1 MAINWQMFGSNGHE
15 TADLSRGVLER
26 FTRRAPTDFG
36 VPKAPEYTRTGN
48 AHVKTVANPRAIKF
62 LDIPHHANYFEE
74 RHAVN
79 ENGKIVQGAFNIPV
93 TAEKIVV
100 NHYHVK
106 SREEYLK
113 RIKVGRS
120 DTEIPKGDNFLARD
134 RNDVFDDGILHYR
147 DERAKTFQPPDK
159 SRAAERLLNAL
170 TVNLSPTLLSTP
182 PQKFYAGKME
192 TFLTCR
198 ALAEFLKTQLADE
211 STAKFFEE
219 AALKAILKSAVT
231 GMSFADAQLFIR
243 ELPNLLSL
251 PYPAVKEIRAVAVQI
266 ISQLMHVLHLNN
278 YWKDFVELDYIL
290 RLLQTWRPQ

>member
-1 MAINWQMFGSNGHE
+1 M
-15 TADLSRGVLER
+15 DLYSIDENC
-26 FTRRAPTDFG
+26 TPS
-36 VPKAPEYTRTGN
+36 TGN
-48 AHVKTVANPRAIKF
+48 ASA
-62 LDIPHHANYFEE
+62 
-74 RHAVN
+74 
-79 ENGKIVQGAFNIPV
+79 AF
-93 TAEKIVV
+93 EKIVI
-100 NHYHVK
+100 NHYHCK
-106 SREEYLK
+106 SWEEYVERAKRGNVYWLK
-113 RIKVGRS
+113 TNHYTRELFDS
-120 DTEIPKGDNFLARD
+120 RD
-134 RNDVFDDGILHYR
+134 HNDVFDDGILHYR
-147 DERAKTFQPPDK
+147 DERAKTFQRPDK

-182 PQKFYAGKME
+182 SQKFYAGKME

-243 ELPNLLSL
+243 ELPNLLTL
-251 PYPAVKEIRAVAVQI
+251 PYPAVEEIRAVAVQI
-266 ISQLMHVLHLNN
+266 ISQLMHVFHLNN